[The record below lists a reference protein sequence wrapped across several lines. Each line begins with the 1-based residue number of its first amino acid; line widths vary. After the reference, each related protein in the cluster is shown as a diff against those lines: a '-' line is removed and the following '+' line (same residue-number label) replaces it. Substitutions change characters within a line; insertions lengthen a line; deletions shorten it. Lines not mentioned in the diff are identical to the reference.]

1 MSRPK
6 STIPN
11 SRTMRIG
18 AISENSTIPCDRC
31 GSRRQAAS
39 SSRTSV
45 TADRHVRVRD
55 DVDRVAEDA
64 LHEARGEPKA
74 HDKNH
79 VYVGA
84 FETVIGRRPGKVETR
99 RVGVADVQQ
108 RG

>member
-18 AISENSTIPCDRC
+18 AISENSTIPCDRF

-45 TADRHVRVRD
+45 TADRHVRVRV
-55 DVDRVAEDA
+55 DVDRVAEYA
-64 LHEARGEPKA
+64 LPETRGEPKA

-79 VYVGA
+79 VHVGA
-84 FETVIGRRPGKVETR
+84 VRTVIGRHRGKVNTS
-99 RVGVADVQQ
+99 RV
-108 RG
+108 